1 MAFENIRFSNF
12 FQRDNIIPLNND
24 DINKL
29 KLREAGEADEIKQI
43 NDTELIKRINELEQ
57 KIKSEKLINMELE
70 SKVL

>member
-29 KLREAGEADEIKQI
+29 KMREAGEADEIKQI

>member
-1 MAFENIRFSNF
+1 
-12 FQRDNIIPLNND
+12 
-24 DINKL
+24 L

>member
-1 MAFENIRFSNF
+1 VAFENIRFSNF